1 MLIHNRTTTA
11 LVWLSCIA
19 LYSCKA
25 TPITNNQSEPIFQT
39 LDPAAAHE
47 GRFVNDGFYRLGFL
61 YDSAETIQLEV
72 STSKDGKIWSNFQA
86 IKTIHNEQTNGM
98 TAATGVSATTQKKSF
113 YYRLRSVSGLMPNHL
128 KIEPLGKQ
136 KPAENVAPEFK
147 VQSTER
153 RKVGYPEHL
162 EVTDRHAWDA
172 APAPRCQSKHT
183 PRLMTIH
190 HTVTPNRDS
199 INAAARARQIQSYH
213 QLIRG
218 WCDLGYHFLIGQ
230 DGEIIEG
237 RRVEKVGAHVGGK
250 NTSNIGIAFLGDF
263 RYEAPSA
270 KSLAKAAAL
279 VDFLS
284 EYFSIELTSNN
295 LLGHRDYTN
304 RTLCPGNELYAK
316 IDELRSPSPTGRIV
330 GIVYS
335 KSPENRIPNLEI
347 RLSNGVSTTTNR
359 SGYYSFENLHPGP
372 YRIIARFN
380 QSILENSRYLEADET
395 IWASFKF

>member
-1 MLIHNRTTTA
+1 M
-11 LVWLSCIA
+11 
-19 LYSCKA
+19 
-25 TPITNNQSEPIFQT
+25 
-39 LDPAAAHE
+39 
-47 GRFVNDGFYRLGFL
+47 
-61 YDSAETIQLEV
+61 
-72 STSKDGKIWSNFQA
+72 
-86 IKTIHNEQTNGM
+86 
-98 TAATGVSATTQKKSF
+98 
-113 YYRLRSVSGLMPNHL
+113 
-128 KIEPLGKQ
+128 
-136 KPAENVAPEFK
+136 
-147 VQSTER
+147 
-153 RKVGYPEHL
+153 
-162 EVTDRHAWDA
+162 
-172 APAPRCQSKHT
+172 
-183 PRLMTIH
+183 
-190 HTVTPNRDS
+190 
-199 INAAARARQIQSYH
+199 
-213 QLIRG
+213 
-218 WCDLGYHFLIGQ
+218 GYHFLIGQ